1 MSIAKNNHSN
11 DQELS
16 NISKKEWV
24 LLMGF
29 MALAFII
36 RLFFLRY
43 EYVLSPDGVYYA
55 ILGKNLISGNLKD
68 GLSTYWPPLYPLLI
82 GISSFI
88 FQDLEFSGRFTSVLA
103 GSLLVIPVYLLIR
116 NFHGKDVASLGTIL
130 IIVYPSLISYS
141 TKVATESTYTLFLM
155 IGILVGWYALSKGNT
170 YTFLLPGLVFGA
182 CYLIRPEA
190 IGYMG
195 LMMLLT
201 ISTGLIR
208 KPLTFKRILL
218 NNIVLISGFVILA
231 LPYILY
237 IHQETGKWTISEK
250 FSANFGSVSLFTLS
264 EDKSTTLAD
273 RLYAGSH
280 SIDEHSD
287 SGLKLNPSESI
298 NLNLSEIM
306 INSIKGLK
314 YNYEAA
320 IPKTF
325 PIFFII
331 LSAIGLFRTGWLQE
345 RASREVY
352 LLLFFISTIIGY
364 SVTEPNPRY
373 LVPQLPILI
382 YWAAN
387 GIVELENWFIE
398 TFKHL
403 KRISLVKDR
412 RIIRAFIVAVVLFT
426 LMPGITYPM
435 RGNKLDQ
442 PIEQKQV
449 ALWIKEHAH
458 SRPLIMSTGPWAAFY
473 SGGEHL
479 YLPDEEYSVVIEY
492 ARRKNVNYIVIDERL
507 IPQKRSRLQFLLDR
521 ESQHPE
527 LKLVYRYD
535 KIPDNKILVFELV
548 DLQD

>member
-1 MSIAKNNHSN
+1 M
-11 DQELS
+11 
-16 NISKKEWV
+16 SKKEWMI
-24 LLMGF
+24 LMGF
-29 MALAFII
+29 MVLALII

-55 ILGKNLISGNLKD
+55 ILGKNMVSGNLKD
-68 GLSTYWPPLYPLLI
+68 GFSTYWPPLYPLLV
-82 GISSFI
+82 GLSSLI
-88 FQDLEFSGRFTSVLA
+88 FQDLELAGSFVSVLA

-116 NFHGKDVASLGTIL
+116 NSYGKDAAYVGASLTV
-130 IIVYPSLISYS
+130 VYPSLISYS
-141 TKVATESTYTLFLM
+141 TKLLTEPTYTLFFM
-155 IGILVGWYALSKGNT
+155 MGILVGWTALSKGRRSA
-170 YTFLLPGLVFGA
+170 FLLTGLAFGA

-201 ISTGLIR
+201 ISTGLYR
-208 KPLTFKRILL
+208 KQLTIKKILC
-218 NNIVLISGFVILA
+218 NNLILILSFAILA
-231 LPYILY
+231 LPYLFY
-237 IHQETGKWTISEK
+237 IHQETGRWTISEK
-250 FSANFGSVSLFTLS
+250 FSANFGGVPLFTLS

-273 RLYAGSH
+273 RLYGGSH
-280 SIDEHSD
+280 STDEHSD
-287 SGLKLNPSESI
+287 TGLKLNPSESI

-314 YNYEAA
+314 YHYEAA

-325 PIFFII
+325 PVFFII

-345 RASREVY
+345 RASRESY

-364 SVTEPNPRY
+364 SMTIPNPRY

-387 GIVELENWFIE
+387 GIIELENWFIE
-398 TFKHL
+398 TLKHL
-403 KRISLVKDR
+403 KSINLAKDR

-442 PIEQKQV
+442 PIEQKHA
-449 ALWIKEHAH
+449 ALWIKDH
-458 SRPLIMSTGPWAAFY
+458 SNSVPLIMSTGPWAAFY
-473 SGGEHL
+473 AGGKHL
-479 YLPDEEYSVVIEY
+479 YLPDDKYSVVIEY
-492 ARRKNVNYIVIDERL
+492 ARRKKVNYIVIDERWVPEL
-507 IPQKRSRLQFLLDR
+507 SPGLKFLLDE
-521 ESQHPE
+521 ESQYPE

-535 KIPDNKILVFELV
+535 EIPDNKILVFELV
-548 DLQD
+548 DLPD